1 MRVYIYA
8 TEGTYQGLHGV
19 YSCQVV
25 DVGDIEEANE
35 YGYEMAFNV
44 AESYGL
50 TDEDEEVEQEYNW
63 IIYSIKDSVEKTTD
77 ELDEICV
84 RMGFETFVDEY
95 CDKRLD

>member
-95 CDKRLD
+95 CNERLD

>member
-50 TDEDEEVEQEYNW
+50 TDEDEEIEQEYNW
-63 IIYSIKDSVEKTTD
+63 IIYSIKDSVEKTTN
-77 ELDEICV
+77 ELDEICA
-84 RMGFETFVDEY
+84 RMGFETFVDKY
-95 CDKRLD
+95 CNERLD

>member
-19 YSCQVV
+19 YNCQAV
-25 DVGDIEEANE
+25 DVSDIKEADE
-35 YGYEMAFNV
+35 YGYEMAFNL

-63 IIYSIKDSVEKTTD
+63 IIYSIKDSIEKTTD
-77 ELDEICV
+77 ELDEICA
-84 RMGFETFVDEY
+84 RMGFETFVDKY
-95 CDKRLD
+95 CDERLD

>member
-1 MRVYIYA
+1 MSVYIYA

-95 CDKRLD
+95 CDERLD

>member
-25 DVGDIEEANE
+25 DVGDIEEVNE

-95 CDKRLD
+95 CDERLD